1 MLEGSIFEGSMSGRA
16 DAWMGR
22 CLEEQPDAVGVL
34 LGSTSGSAV
43 HRALSQARPPPGIPL
58 PGCRRPAL
66 GIRLQIPEHPAV
78 PAGHGQIRADR
89 RAFPVE
95 RTFGAKLQAAFKPA
109 DKAPLCP
116 VFRGFSQRTSGLE
129 VHAATGPVAP
139 CNGQVNRQILSSV
152 EKRTY
157 PAEFLRLIVLQIC
170 RLGPCRRAMASP
182 HAGSP

>member
-1 MLEGSIFEGSMSGRA
+1 M
-16 DAWMGR
+16 
-22 CLEEQPDAVGVL
+22 
-34 LGSTSGSAV
+34 
-43 HRALSQARPPPGIPL
+43 
-58 PGCRRPAL
+58 
-66 GIRLQIPEHPAV
+66 
-78 PAGHGQIRADR
+78 
-89 RAFPVE
+89 E

-139 CNGQVNRQILSSV
+139 CNGQVNRQILFNRQILSSV